1 MLFEQIA
8 TGGCQSYLVGC
19 EATCAAV
26 LIDPEI
32 RQLDRYHAHAAR
44 DGLRIRYVVDTHT
57 HADHFSAAHHFG
69 QTAGIPVVM
78 HRDSPAPFA
87 DMRLDDGDILAV
99 GNLRLTAM
107 HTPGHTRDSMCLR
120 LEDRIF
126 TGDTLLIG
134 ATGRTDLP
142 TGDPEALFDSLFN
155 RLARLDPALK
165 VYPAHDYKN
174 QGSSTIGRELAENP
188 RLQVRD
194 REAFCKMMRELNLSA
209 PTHITEAL
217 RTNMSGGRTV
227 AQLLAEAAAK
237 TPFMSLDELRAR
249 VERKDPLIVLDVREK
264 DAYQSGH
271 VPGARHLPRGQL
283 ELRVNEELPDPTLAD
298 PDRLRVRQDLDARGR
313 DAARSR
319 LSTRGRARRRHE
331 GLARRRLPARKMV
344 LQTATADSEQL
355 HRIDVDRPADPAR
368 LRQRLDLRQPGG
380 QQPLQRR
387 VGCRTREE
395 LRAVV
400 AAASLHRR
408 RGRTQDL
415 DLRVAVRS
423 AQARARS
430 RNACAGSRRAA
441 SARST
446 ARRVYGGQPAARRS
460 SSAAAANSS

>member
-44 DGLRIRYVVDTHT
+44 DGLRIRYVIDTHT

-142 TGDPEALFDSLFN
+142 TGDPEALYDSLFN
-155 RLARLDPALK
+155 GLLKLDPALK
-165 VYPAHDYKN
+165 VYPAHDYKG
-174 QGSSTIGRELAENP
+174 QGSSTLGRELAENP
-188 RLQVRD
+188 RLKVRD

-217 RTNMSGGRTV
+217 RTNMSGGKTV

-249 VERKDPLIVLDVREK
+249 VERKEPMIVLDVREK
-264 DAYQSGH
+264 DAYQAGH

-283 ELRVNEELPDPTLAD
+283 ELRVNDELPDPTLRILTVCEFGKISTLAAAT
-298 PDRLRVRQDLDARGR
+298 LRDLGY
-313 DAARSR
+313 
-319 LSTRGRARRRHE
+319 
-331 GLARRRLPARKMV
+331 
-344 LQTATADSEQL
+344 
-355 HRIDVDRPADPAR
+355 
-368 LRQRLDLRQPGG
+368 
-380 QQPLQRR
+380 
-387 VGCRTREE
+387 
-395 LRAVV
+395 LRAVALDGGMKAWRDAGYPLTAV
-400 AAASLHRR
+400 TGTSSP
-408 RGRTQDL
+408 RTG
-415 DLRVAVRS
+415 AV
-423 AQARARS
+423 
-430 RNACAGSRRAA
+430 C
-441 SARST
+441 
-446 ARRVYGGQPAARRS
+446 
-460 SSAAAANSS
+460 